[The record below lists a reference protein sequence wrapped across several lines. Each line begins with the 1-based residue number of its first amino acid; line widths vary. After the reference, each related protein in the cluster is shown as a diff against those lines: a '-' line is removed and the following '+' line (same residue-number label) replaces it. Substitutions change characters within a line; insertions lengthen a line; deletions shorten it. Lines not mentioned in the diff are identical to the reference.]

1 MTMNRKTETKVRTM
15 ATTQSDSNKLAML
28 NTLVLLGGL
37 VVLIISIKNMS
48 GF

>member
-1 MTMNRKTETKVRTM
+1 MRDTSKSKVRVL
-15 ATTQSDSNKLAML
+15 AASPSNSNKLVVL

-37 VVLIISIKNMS
+37 VVLIISIKSMS

>member
-1 MTMNRKTETKVRTM
+1 MNHETETKVR
-15 ATTQSDSNKLAML
+15 ALAATQSNSNKLAML

-37 VVLIISIKNMS
+37 VVLIISIKSMS